1 MRQDCCARADGKVKN
16 REQSVFLGQGLGDTL
31 VKESIAHGL
40 AEEDVKFGSQTLGC
54 GWRQKYAPAGDGST
68 LWWRWPTPSMLF
80 EFKLDGDEA
89 EALAQIVETEYYR
102 RYSGKG
108 KPLVLVGVNFSTESR
123 SVAGW
128 HVG

>member
-1 MRQDCCARADGKVKN
+1 MEAEVRTSRGRIDAVVEVADA
-16 REQSVFLGQGLGDTL
+16 
-31 VKESIAHGL
+31 I
-40 AEEDVKFGSQTLGC
+40 
-54 GWRQKYAPAGDGST
+54 Y
-68 LWWRWPTPSMLF
+68 LF
-80 EFKLDGDEA
+80 EFKLDGDGA
-89 EALAQIVETEYYR
+89 EVLAQIVETEYYR

>member
-1 MRQDCCARADGKVKN
+1 
-16 REQSVFLGQGLGDTL
+16 
-31 VKESIAHGL
+31 
-40 AEEDVKFGSQTLGC
+40 
-54 GWRQKYAPAGDGST
+54 
-68 LWWRWPTPSMLF
+68 MLF